1 MNQTKPV
8 RWGILGCGWISSE
21 AIAPALAA
29 LPGTRL
35 HSACSRDAERAAR
48 FCAPYEARSYSDLQQ
63 FLADPELDAVF
74 IATPND
80 RHVADVLACAAA
92 GKHALCDKPLAPT
105 AADAQRVLQA
115 CQDAGVK
122 LGVGYQMRFNP
133 VHQEMARRIATGELG
148 RIAYAHVQACF
159 RYPFPP
165 SEWRRHL
172 STAGGGWAT
181 ADLGTHLVDL
191 LLWQL
196 GPVAQVQAQMENG
209 AFGYETEDTCSAVL
223 HFASGA
229 LATLTCSTAVTAP
242 RSELALYGEQGCLV
256 GENTIGIGTW
266 GRLLAGDAQGLTEC
280 SLDLPATG
288 PYHLELAAF
297 SEALRA
303 GTEPPVPGEAG
314 LAAARVI
321 DAIRQSA
328 REGRRLSLDQTP

>member
-8 RWGILGCGWISSE
+8 RWGILGCGWISSD
-21 AIAPALAA
+21 AIAPALAT

-80 RHVADVLACAAA
+80 RHVTDVLACAAA
-92 GKHALCDKPLAPT
+92 GKHVLCDKPLAPT

-133 VHQEMARRIATGELG
+133 VHQEMARRIATDELG

-191 LLWQL
+191 LLWLL
-196 GPVAQVQAQMENG
+196 GPVSRVQAQMDNG
-209 AFGYETEDTCSAVL
+209 AYGYETEDTCSAVL
-223 HFASGA
+223 HFACGT
-229 LATLTCSTAVTAP
+229 LATLSCSTAVTAP
-242 RSELALYGEQGCLV
+242 RSELALYGEQGCVV

-266 GRLLAGDAQGLTEC
+266 GRLLAGGAQGLTEC
-280 SLDLPATG
+280 PLELPATG

-297 SEALRA
+297 SEALRT
-303 GTEPPVPGEAG
+303 GTAPPVPGEAG

-328 REGRRLSLDQTP
+328 REGRRLSLDLTP